1 MNIYS
6 IKNLSFSY
14 NSERQIFKNANLL
27 IEEGKLYSL
36 LGKNGAGKSTLFSLL
51 LNIRN
56 DYSGQILFMD
66 EEIKN
71 ISRKRLAKN
80 IGFVPQIPKLSF
92 DYTAKE
98 YVAMGLLAETSLFTE
113 LNKRHYELVEE
124 AFLKLEIED
133 LMEKSFFDLSG
144 GEKQLVVIA
153 RSIVSNPRVILFDEP
168 TAHLDIANQYKVLKI
183 IKNLNSLGY
192 TIIVS
197 THDPNQ
203 VTLLNEN
210 VIIVNGNGTIE
221 SGMTKDIIN
230 EENLKKIY
238 SADMIVENVKKFDRK
253 ICFFK
258 NIS

>member
-14 NSERQIFKNANLL
+14 NSARQIFKNANLL

-238 SADMIVENVKKFDRK
+238 SADMIVEYINKYDRK
-253 ICFFK
+253 ICFFE
-258 NIS
+258 NL

>member
-203 VTLLNEN
+203 VTLLNKN
-210 VIIVNGNGTIE
+210 VIILNGNGKIE
-221 SGMTKDIIN
+221 SGKTEDIIN

-238 SADMIVENVKKFDRK
+238 SSDMIVENVKKFDRK